1 MSRKIYGNPIATP
14 LRPDKII
21 PNGVVKSVNGVSPNE
36 DGDIEIDVSSAVNDA
51 LIQAKES
58 GEFKGDRGDP
68 GEQGERGSQGDPGP
82 QGETGERGPQGERG
96 PRGERG
102 PQGVAGITPVK
113 GVDYYTEADKAEF
126 RTSFDAELARINAR
140 IDNFGTLQEGSTT
153 GDAELR
159 DLRFGADGKTYTSA
173 GEAVRKQISNLDATK
188 LDAGY
193 DKSQHISDGT
203 DLDSIIVPGK
213 YSTVNLDRVKT
224 LLHIPATTLPGMLL
238 VFQTYTAERIF
249 QMYVDTKGTTFT
261 RAYYDNKWY
270 DWKKVLTDGFNL
282 GVTTSDGLE
291 MLSSC
296 NKADTSFTVLRDITK
311 VDSDG
316 NTVKWMKA
324 GGKDTGVPYDQTS
337 YYGRDAF
344 FNFSLE
350 SIFSMFN
357 NPDSLMY
364 TFNGHPQTAIYTGG
378 VCSSFV
384 SWICGLPVCYTT
396 YDIRKMLNYKTIR
409 DLSDLEIGDVL
420 ICHTNDGSTGDHVAV
435 VSNIYTDET
444 GIVSIDISESWAPCF
459 RTLNMSAEKFWGLLN
474 GTTRPGDFYRVGRFD
489 NHKIRTIPPLV
500 INTDIISERG
510 DNAYFEMGED
520 IFIQSLQDSFT
531 VLSPS
536 GVEKTLEM
544 VNYPVKSS
552 EYGMMYN
559 IKIPLDEVGRWTLY
573 GSNNEESHIT
583 IIKKGVATLRD
594 GVVTLSGYE
603 GCKPC
608 GFTAVGVNTTSGR
621 YEPHIEEYNG
631 QRCYAGRLV
640 VRSKDDP
647 RYAGEITEDEFYVNL
662 TDVDKEKYFAAYV
675 RIFYDTG
682 CGQAFQDTNLIRLE
696 DLTERLPE
704 EDEDE
709 IEQRIETLENSIADL
724 LYKPIDITSFT
735 VTPSVAEMGSTVN
748 EVVLKWAINKDPVRL
763 TVEGIS
769 VATDLRETALSWTLT
784 ETYTFSVNATDER
797 NATDSM
803 TKTLPFY
810 NGVYYG
816 LLSDGATLDSAAV
829 LTLNK
834 ALTNSRGRS
843 FTVSCGDEQRI
854 AYAIPTRLG
863 TPTFKVGGFEGGFY
877 KAATIDFTNASGYT
891 ESYDIWLSS
900 NTGLGET
907 TVEVN

>member
-1 MSRKIYGNPIATP
+1 MVSSEYKIMLDFHAMSSPVILNVKRGDTGRKLHIVLVDGGRPYRISEDCYAVFTAKKPDGKIVCNPCEVAGNTIIYELTPQTVAAEGLVECEVKLYGND
-14 LRPDKII
+14 DKLITSADF
-21 PNGVVKSVNGVSPNE
+21 GLLVNKPVYNE
-36 DGDIEIDVSSAVNDA
+36 GDEIESENETVA
-51 LIQAKES
+51 L
-58 GEFKGDRGDP
+58 
-68 GEQGERGSQGDPGP
+68 SQLIG
-82 QGETGERGPQGERG
+82 
-96 PRGERG
+96 
-102 PQGVAGITPVK
+102 
-113 GVDYYTEADKAEF
+113 
-126 RTSFDAELARINAR
+126 
-140 IDNFGTLQEGSTT
+140 
-153 GDAELR
+153 ELR
-159 DLRFGADGKTYTSA
+159 NIRVGADGKEYDSA
-173 GEAVRKQISNLDATK
+173 GEAVRGQFSSLDESK
-188 LDAGY
+188 LDVGY
-193 DKSQHISDGT
+193 DKSQHILEGT
-203 DLDSIIVPGK
+203 DLDGLITPGK
-213 YSTVNLDRVKT
+213 YSTVSVGRVKT
-224 LLHIPATTLPGMLL
+224 LLHMPATTLPGMLL

-261 RAYYDNKWY
+261 RAYYDDKWY

-282 GVTTSDGLE
+282 GVTTYDGLK
-291 MLSSC
+291 MLSSVGEC
-296 NKADTSFTVLRDITK
+296 ATGFNVLRDITTL
-311 VDSDG
+311 DDDG
-316 NTVKWMKA
+316 NTVVWKA
-324 GGKDTGVPYDQTS
+324 AGETASGVPYYGTH

-364 TFNGHPQTAIYTGG
+364 TFDGHPQTKIYTGG

-384 SWICGLPVCYTT
+384 SWICGLPVYYTT

-409 DLSDLEIGDVL
+409 DLADLEIGDVL
-420 ICHTNDGSTGDHVAV
+420 ICHTNDGSSGDHVAV

-444 GIVSIDISESWAPCF
+444 GVVSVDISESWAPCF
-459 RTLNMSAEKFWGLLN
+459 RTLNMTAEKFWGLLN
-474 GTTRPGDFYRVGRFD
+474 GTTRKNDFYNVGRFD

-536 GVEKTLEM
+536 GVEKTLEL
-544 VNYPVKSS
+544 VNYPVKNS
-552 EYGMMYN
+552 EYGMMYD
-559 IKIPLDEVGRWTLY
+559 IKVPLDEVGRWTLY

-583 IIKKGVATLRD
+583 IIKKGTATLRD

-603 GCKPC
+603 GCKPS
-608 GFTAVGVNTTSGR
+608 GFTVVGVKTTSGGG
-621 YEPHIEEYNG
+621 YDPHIEEYNG
-631 QRCYAGRLV
+631 QPCYAGRLV
-640 VRSKDDP
+640 VKSKDDP
-647 RYAGEITEDEFYVNL
+647 RYAGAVTEDEFYVNL
-662 TDVDKEKYFAAYV
+662 SDVDKEKYFAVYV

-704 EDEDE
+704 ENEDE
-709 IEQRIETLENSIADL
+709 IENRLQSLENSIADL

-748 EVVLKWAINKDPVRL
+748 EVLLKWAINKDPVTQ

-769 VATDLRETALSWTLT
+769 VAADLRETTLSWALT
-784 ETYTFSVNATDER
+784 EAYTFHVNATDER

-803 TKTLPFY
+803 TRTLSFY

-829 LTLNK
+829 LTLTN
-834 ALTNSRGRS
+834 ALTNSRARN
-843 FTVSCGDEQRI
+843 FTVTCGSGQRI

-877 KAATIDFTNASGYT
+877 LADAIDFTNASGYT
-891 ESYDIWLSS
+891 ESYDVWLSS
-900 NTGLGET
+900 NTNLGAT
-907 TVEVN
+907 TVEVS